1 MWRQHETED
10 GTYSLGD
17 LLDAHE
23 MMKVRA
29 ENERRARAQAEIER
43 EMGKELR

>member
-1 MWRQHETED
+1 MWD

-23 MMKVRA
+23 MLAVRD
-29 ENERRARAQAEIER
+29 ENERRARAQAEMER
-43 EMGKELR
+43 ELRRR